1 MTTQGFLLFRKW
13 DVSQIEIKDV
23 GLKTA
28 ISLKETIFPMDFGR
42 SALKRFNK
50 ANVNIVERLVNKM
63 MHFGKKY
70 AKNTGR
76 MAGKKIHGY
85 NVAKAAFEIIYQKKR
100 DEMIQKNNFKIS
112 EISRGLASLLQK
124 GIIIKENNM
133 YSIHDR
139 LIAYM
144 RVKADC
150 DYPTAINESRMI

>member
-1 MTTQGFLLFRKW
+1 MLSKKG
-13 DVSQIEIKDV
+13 
-23 GLKTA
+23 
-28 ISLKETIFPMDFGR
+28 
-42 SALKRFNK
+42 
-50 ANVNIVERLVNKM
+50 
-63 MHFGKKY
+63 KY
-70 AKNTGR
+70 ATATQNR
-76 MAGKKIHGY
+76 RIVWEKI
-85 NVAKAAFEIIYQKKR
+85 VWPIILEIDDISFNPKQYQKKR

-133 YSIHDR
+133 YSIHYR